1 MPLTIPENTAA
12 IEFQNGERASFL
24 KGTPLQ
30 DILSLHPPTDAAMV
44 TLAKMDHRLVSLREP
59 LQQTCRLTWISQG
72 AEASM
77 RAYRTTLTLLL
88 LRAVA
93 ERFPGR
99 RLLVDHSLGEG
110 IYCHWRDDCTFKL
123 KDVRTLHSRIQALI
137 EEDEIIEPVFMHRQQ
152 AMDQMRNIGEDP
164 LLYAI
169 SDETVKIP
177 FVRYG
182 TLLLPMRF
190 PLFASAGMVS
200 LFDTHLWSPGMV
212 LQFPR
217 WQDGLY
223 LKKFA
228 EPKKLFTVFQEY
240 GEWEKILGI
249 DKVADLNAAVT
260 NGRIYDLIKIA
271 EGLHEKKVAEIAD
284 LINGKKNDLRVI
296 LIAGPSSSGK
306 TTFTKRL
313 NIQLRV
319 NGLNPLMISLDH
331 YFIDRDKTPPDRN
344 GNPDYESLKAID
356 IERLNQDL
364 TGLLEGRIVKIP
376 RYDFITGTSCEG
388 NECRLDAGQPMLIEG
403 IHGLNNTLTQE
414 IPFRSKLK
422 IYVSA
427 LTQMNIMDHL
437 RVQTSDVRLL
447 RRMIRDVQFRDHSPE
462 QTIMQWPQVREGEEK
477 HIFPYQED
485 ADIIFN
491 SSLMYELCI
500 LREHV
505 APLLAGVEKESPVY
519 PEAQRLLE
527 LVTSFLPVDS
537 ASVPANSILGEF
549 TGHSSF
555 RY

>member
-12 IEFQNGERASFL
+12 VAFENGKRASFL
-24 KGTPLQ
+24 KGTVLQ
-30 DILSLHPPTDAAMV
+30 DILKLHPPADAPLV
-44 TLAKMDHRLVSLREP
+44 TLAKMDNKLVSLREP
-59 LQQTCRLTWISQG
+59 LQHDCSLSWIGQG
-72 AEASM
+72 SEASM
-77 RAYRTTLTLLL
+77 QSYRATLTLLL

-93 ERFPGR
+93 DRFPGR

-110 IYCHWRDDCTFKL
+110 IYCHWRDESIFKV
-123 KDVRTLHSRIQALI
+123 KDVRVIHTRIQELI
-137 EEDEIIEPVFMHRQQ
+137 EADDPIEPVVMHRQQ

-169 SDETVKIP
+169 NDETAKIT
-177 FVRYG
+177 FSRYG

-190 PLFASAGMVS
+190 PLFASAGVLS

-217 WQDGLY
+217 WLDGLY
-223 LKKFA
+223 LRQFE

-260 NGRIYDLIKIA
+260 SGRIHDLIKIA

-284 LINGKKNDLRVI
+284 YISARKNDLRVI

-319 NGLNPLMISLDH
+319 NGMNPLMISLDH
-331 YFIDRDKTPPDRN
+331 YFLDRDKTPLDQS

-356 IERLNQDL
+356 IERLNRDL
-364 TGLLEGRIVKIP
+364 GGLLEGRIVRIP
-376 RYDFITGTSCEG
+376 RYDFITGTSGEG
-388 NECRLDAGQPMLIEG
+388 DECRLAAGQPVLIEG
-403 IHGLNNTLTQE
+403 IHGLNSTLTQE

-437 RVQTSDVRLL
+437 RVPTSDVRLL
-447 RRMIRDVQFRDHSPE
+447 RRMIRDVQFRDHAPE
-462 QTIMQWPQVREGEEK
+462 QTILQWPQVREGEEK

-491 SSLMYELCI
+491 SSLMYELCVF
-500 LREHV
+500 RELAV
-505 APLLAGVEKESPVY
+505 PLLAGVEKTSPAF
-519 PEAQRLLE
+519 PEARRLLE
-527 LVTSFLPVDS
+527 LVTSFLPVDGD
-537 ASVPANSILGEF
+537 SVPPNSILGEF
-549 TGHSSF
+549 TGNSSF